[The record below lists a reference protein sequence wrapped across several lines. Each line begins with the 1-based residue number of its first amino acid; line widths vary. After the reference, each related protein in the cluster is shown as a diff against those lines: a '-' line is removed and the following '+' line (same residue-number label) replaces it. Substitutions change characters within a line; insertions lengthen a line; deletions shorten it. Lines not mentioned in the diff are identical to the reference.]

1 MLPRCPQKSFD
12 RKSWACCLADI
23 ADVAE
28 CPRWGRA
35 SYSWRYLRSRPATH
49 LCNYHPG
56 AHSALKI
63 YRDRL
68 FLLDLLQPQCIF
80 YKIFRQKAIKMEDKE
95 QPMILQIT
103 SMVSWFIYWSS
114 ATIHLNA
121 RDFELHLLF
130 VIKSRGVE
138 IHVTLAL
145 NLIVGVGS

>member
-1 MLPRCPQKSFD
+1 MLRNALD
-12 RKSWACCLADI
+12 GGALATAGAI
-23 ADVAE
+23 WY
-28 CPRWGRA
+28 PGQ
-35 SYSWRYLRSRPATH
+35 LH

-103 SMVSWFIYWSS
+103 SMYIWFIYWSS
-114 ATIHLNA
+114 ATIQLNA
-121 RDFELHLLF
+121 RDFCLLKAVIIIWFDAKVLLTDYIFEFWILIKQKQKESFF
-130 VIKSRGVE
+130 VLPYSKYIYLKVISR
-138 IHVTLAL
+138 
-145 NLIVGVGS
+145 